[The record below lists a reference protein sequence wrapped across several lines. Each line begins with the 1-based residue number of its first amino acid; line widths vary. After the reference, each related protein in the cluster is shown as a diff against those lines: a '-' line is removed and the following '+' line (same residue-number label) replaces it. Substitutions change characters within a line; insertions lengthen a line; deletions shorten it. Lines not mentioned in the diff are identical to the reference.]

1 MTLLVFQTV
10 SKVTVCQK
18 KNLTS
23 VNAALVGI
31 KLLLLTALT
40 VAVAADLLPN
50 LLINLVANI
59 LKFLGKKIVKWPL
72 FLVASRLHLTEDS
85 YKCQRFVS
93 CAVYVIYSVSF
104 DAMFLIQFT
113 QP

>member
-1 MTLLVFQTV
+1 L
-10 SKVTVCQK
+10 SE

-59 LKFLGKKIVKWPL
+59 LK
-72 FLVASRLHLTEDS
+72 
-85 YKCQRFVS
+85 
-93 CAVYVIYSVSF
+93 
-104 DAMFLIQFT
+104 
-113 QP
+113 